1 MEKKKKGLRNG
12 LSAAP
17 FLLPSF
23 IGLIIF
29 SLLPIII
36 SFFLSL
42 TDWNGIDNLNLNVF
56 LKDHF
61 IGFQNYVK
69 ILTGG
74 EFFRVLGNTLYFIV
88 LYIPLMLIFSLLIA
102 WLMNKA
108 YKGVSLFRILTYI
121 PVLSSWIAASL
132 IWKWVLA
139 PKFGIVNNMLSIF
152 GISGP
157 AWLQSEQW
165 AMPSIALVSVWKDT
179 GFFGLILLSGLQGI
193 DKTYYEAAAIDGANS
208 WQQFWKI
215 TLPLLSPSIFFVLI
229 ISLINSFQ
237 LFPQVMI
244 MTDGG
249 PNGATQVM
257 VERIY
262 KYGFKYYEMGY
273 ASAFSW
279 LLFVII
285 FALTNLQMKM
295 QKNWVHYGA

>member
-1 MEKKKKGLRNG
+1 MEKRKTGLKNQ
-12 LSAAP
+12 LSAVP

-29 SLLPIII
+29 SLLPIVI

-42 TDWNGIDNLNLNVF
+42 TDWNGIDSLNLNVF

-102 WLMNKA
+102 WLMNKN

-139 PKFGIVNNMLSIF
+139 PKFGIANNMLSIF

-157 AWLQSEQW
+157 AWSRVLQLEKNKN
-165 AMPSIALVSVWKDT
+165 ALNTPKIRVKRAFILFRKSIST
-179 GFFGLILLSGLQGI
+179 
-193 DKTYYEAAAIDGANS
+193 
-208 WQQFWKI
+208 
-215 TLPLLSPSIFFVLI
+215 
-229 ISLINSFQ
+229 
-237 LFPQVMI
+237 
-244 MTDGG
+244 
-249 PNGATQVM
+249 
-257 VERIY
+257 
-262 KYGFKYYEMGY
+262 
-273 ASAFSW
+273 SA
-279 LLFVII
+279 
-285 FALTNLQMKM
+285 
-295 QKNWVHYGA
+295 